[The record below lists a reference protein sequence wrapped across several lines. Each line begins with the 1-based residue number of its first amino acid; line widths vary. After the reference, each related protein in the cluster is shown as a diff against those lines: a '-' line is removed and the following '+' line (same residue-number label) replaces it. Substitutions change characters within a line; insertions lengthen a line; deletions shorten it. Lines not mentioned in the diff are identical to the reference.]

1 MKANV
6 LYIESPAGVG
16 YSLAATDADKN
27 QHSDMSTSKD
37 AVAALQQWY
46 DKFPDFAENNLW
58 ISGESYGGIYVPY
71 LAW

>member
-37 AVAALQQWY
+37 AVAAL
-46 DKFPDFAENNLW
+46 
-58 ISGESYGGIYVPY
+58 
-71 LAW
+71 